1 MPALVASGIE
11 KRFGAHRALD
21 GVSVRV
27 DDGRTLAVVG
37 PSGAG
42 KSTLLR
48 IVAGLEVADAGS
60 VTLGDRVLDTL
71 PPQARRIA
79 MVFQSDALIPHASV
93 RENLTFALRGARDD
107 ARVADVVERL
117 HLDALE
123 QRRPGEISGGERQRV
138 AIGRALLSDP
148 LALLLDEPLAHL
160 DPLLRVRV
168 RDEVVRL
175 RERFIGPIVY
185 VTHDHVEAMALADD
199 LCVMID
205 GRIEQTGDPQ
215 QVFDA
220 PGNLRVARFFGT
232 PSMNLLHDVQSTLGY
247 GNVVVGIRPER
258 VRIDDAGA
266 LAGTVVRG
274 ERAGAD
280 AFVHLDTPL
289 GPVSARVDSDRVP
302 GTGTAVRLAFVRDDI
317 RLYDPVTEE
326 PLA

>member
-1 MPALVASGIE
+1 MPALAASGIE
-11 KRFGAHRALD
+11 RRFGAHQALT
-21 GVSVRV
+21 GVSLRV
-27 DDGRTLAVVG
+27 EDGRTLAVVG

-48 IVAGLEVADAGS
+48 IVAGLEVPDAGS
-60 VTLGDRVLDTL
+60 VSLGDRILDRL

-79 MVFQSDALIPHASV
+79 MVFQSDALIPHANV
-93 RENLTFALRGARDD
+93 RENLTFALRGVRDD
-107 ARVADVVERL
+107 ARVADLIERL
-117 HLDALE
+117 HLEALE
-123 QRRPGEISGGERQRV
+123 SRRPDEISGGERQRV

-175 RERFIGPIVY
+175 RERFTGPIVY

-215 QVFDA
+215 HVFDA

-232 PSMNLLHDVQSTLGY
+232 PAMNLLDDVRSTLGY

-258 VRIDDAGA
+258 LRIDDAGA
-266 LAGTVVRG
+266 LAGTVTRN

-280 AFVHLDTPL
+280 AFVHLDTAL
-289 GPVSARVDSDRVP
+289 GPIAARVPSDRAPRP
-302 GTGTAVRLAFVRDDI
+302 GTALRLAFERVDV
-317 RLYDPVTEE
+317 RLYDPITEE
-326 PLA
+326 PLL

>member
-1 MPALVASGIE
+1 MPALAASGIE
-11 KRFGAHRALD
+11 KRFGAHRALGD
-21 GVSVRV
+21 VSFRV

-60 VTLGDRVLDTL
+60 VSLGDRVLDAL
-71 PPQARRIA
+71 PPQTRRIA

-93 RENLTFALRGARDD
+93 RENLTFALRGPRDD
-107 ARVADVVERL
+107 ARVAGVVERL

-123 QRRPGEISGGERQRV
+123 RRRPGEISGGERQRV
-138 AIGRALLSDP
+138 AIGRAMLSDP

-175 RERFIGPIVY
+175 RERFTGPIVY
-185 VTHDHVEAMALADD
+185 VTHDHSEAMALADD
-199 LCVMID
+199 LCVMIE

-220 PGNLRVARFFGT
+220 PGNLRVARFLGT
-232 PSMNLLHDVQSTLGY
+232 PSMNLLYDVQSTLGY

-266 LAGTVVRG
+266 LAGTVTRG

-289 GPVSARVDSDRVP
+289 GPISARVDSDRVP
-302 GTGTAVRLAFVRDDI
+302 RAGTAVRLAFARDDI
-317 RLYDPVTEE
+317 RLYDPATEE
-326 PLA
+326 PLP